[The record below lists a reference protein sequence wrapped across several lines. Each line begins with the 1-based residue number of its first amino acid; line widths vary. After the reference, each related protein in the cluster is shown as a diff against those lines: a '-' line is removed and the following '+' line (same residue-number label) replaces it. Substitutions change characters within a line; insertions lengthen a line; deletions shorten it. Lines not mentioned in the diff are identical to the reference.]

1 VDFVVR
7 LFQLQFDLDSIGSA
21 THLYPSEEQ
30 MVVKAQ
36 LEFSKTITWCL
47 YTLFNLNHG

>member
-1 VDFVVR
+1 M
-7 LFQLQFDLDSIGSA
+7 L
-21 THLYPSEEQ
+21 HLHVETQ

-47 YTLFNLNHG
+47 CTLFNLNHG